1 MNDQRYYCFP
11 DIHGRYDLL
20 QKALDFVYR
29 ENPLG
34 GKIIFLG
41 DYIDRGPENKKV
53 LETVMNP
60 KEGWDFI
67 CLAGN
72 HEEMFLDAISGRT
85 NFYDP
90 AVGLEFVPEAKTEND
105 LRKGFPKDVAD
116 WMRNLK
122 LFHFEGPNVFAH
134 AYYDDNLLPEQQ
146 EKDTVLWKRMDDWMT
161 YRSQMD
167 RLFLTHGHTPR
178 KHGPVKS
185 PNRVNLDTGGVFYG
199 RYVIGEYKEGVKGPV
214 NFHEFPWHNF
224 LP

>member
-20 QKALDFVYR
+20 RKALDFVYR
-29 ENPLG
+29 ENPKG

-41 DYIDRGPENKKV
+41 DYIDRGPDNKKV

-60 KEGWDFI
+60 KEGWEFI
-67 CLAGN
+67 CLMGN
-72 HEEMFLDAISGRT
+72 HEEMFIDACDGKM

-105 LRKGFPKDVAD
+105 LRDGFPKDVAD

-134 AYYDDNLLPEQQ
+134 AYYDDDLLPEQQ
-146 EKDTVLWKRMDDWMT
+146 EKNTVLWKRMDDWMT

-178 KHGPVKS
+178 KHAPVKS
-185 PNRVNLDTGGVFYG
+185 PNRVNLDSGSVFYG
-199 RYVIGEYKEGVKGPV
+199 RYIIGEYFKGIKGPTD
-214 NFHEFPWHNF
+214 FHEFLWHDF
-224 LP
+224 L

>member
-20 QKALDFVYR
+20 RKALDFVYR
-29 ENPLG
+29 ENPKG

-41 DYIDRGPENKKV
+41 DYIDRGPDNKKV

-60 KEGWDFI
+60 KEGWEFI
-67 CLAGN
+67 CLMGN
-72 HEEMFLDAISGRT
+72 HEEMFIDACDGKMQ
-85 NFYDP
+85 FYDP
-90 AVGLEFVPEAKTEND
+90 QVGLEYVPDAVNQED
-105 LRKGFPKDVAD
+105 LRKGMPTEIVQ

-122 LFHFEGPNVFAH
+122 MFHFEGPNVFAH

-146 EKDTVLWKRMDDWMT
+146 EKNTVLWKRMDDWMT

-178 KHGPVKS
+178 KHAPVKS
-185 PNRVNLDTGGVFYG
+185 PNRVNLDSGGVFYG
-199 RYVIGEYKEGVKGPV
+199 RYIIGEYFKGIKGPTD
-214 NFHEFPWHNF
+214 FHEFLWHDF
-224 LP
+224 L